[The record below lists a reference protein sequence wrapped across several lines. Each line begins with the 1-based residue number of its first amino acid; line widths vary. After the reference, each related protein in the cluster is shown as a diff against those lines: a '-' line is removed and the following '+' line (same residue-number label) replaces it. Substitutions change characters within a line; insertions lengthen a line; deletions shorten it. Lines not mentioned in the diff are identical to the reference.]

1 MTDQQLVNIYNV
13 YRDKAIN
20 DYNFSFEEFWSKVC
34 FFLDPQ
40 NANATEWALVGKK
53 ALQSLL
59 EERYDCQA
67 PASVFNV

>member
-1 MTDQQLVNIYNV
+1 MTDRQLINIYND
-13 YRDKAIN
+13 YRKRAIN
-20 DYNFSFEEFWSKVC
+20 EFNFTFEEFWAKVC

-40 NANATEWALVGKK
+40 DANATDWALTGKK

-59 EERYDCQA
+59 EERYDYQA